1 MYKVCFVY
9 NLCTIRFSC
18 TQIAVSEI
26 SDAAICDCF
35 DSAVLGISIGAN
47 MQASLCVD
55 MLDKAIMTSP
65 DIKGAIVHSD
75 ISSQYTSQIY
85 RDIIAKCNVI
95 QSMNSDGGCC
105 HDNARCESMW
115 ARMKS

>member
-9 NLCTIRFSC
+9 SLCTIRYSC
-18 TQIAVSEI
+18 TQIAVSET

-35 DSAVLGISIGAN
+35 YSAVLGISIGAN
-47 MQASLCVD
+47 MQESLCVD

-75 ISSQYTSQIY
+75 
-85 RDIIAKCNVI
+85 RVVI
-95 QSMNSDGGCC
+95 QSI
-105 HDNARCESMW
+105 
-115 ARMKS
+115 